1 MSVIAGQFARPHGP
15 LGKLIGLGMAR
26 RNAAFS
32 RWVMQ
37 QVGEHCPDPGKI
49 AELGPGPGIGLQ
61 EALRQFGAARVWG
74 IDPSPE
80 MLSQSRRRNL
90 AEVKGGR
97 LALVHG
103 SVAALA
109 KIAPLDVVT
118 ASHVLYFWH
127 QPADELL
134 AIRRCRRPGGLLALG
149 YQLRQNMPPMAQKH
163 FPPQG
168 HLLYESDDQVAR
180 LLRSAGFA
188 AGSHARASRPRNRL
202 SPTAKDQP
210 QSSYMPA

>member
-26 RNAAFS
+26 RNAALS

-80 MLSQSRRRNL
+80 MLAQSRRRNL

-97 LALVHG
+97 LALVRG

-127 QPADELL
+127 QPADED
-134 AIRRCRRPGGLLALG
+134 R
-149 YQLRQNMPPMAQKH
+149 K
-163 FPPQG
+163 
-168 HLLYESDDQVAR
+168 STR
-180 LLRSAGFA
+180 LNS
-188 AGSHARASRPRNRL
+188 SHVRI
-202 SPTAKDQP
+202 
-210 QSSYMPA
+210 SYAVFCL